1 MSAIVAFNNLNL
13 EISEYQDTW
22 SLSGKQV
29 AQGFGVTQNAVSLQR
44 IKGATE
50 YREGVHYYYKDMYN
64 DGKGNLTDTPPSN
77 RREGAKP
84 QKMVFWT
91 KKGIITL
98 GFKLEET
105 PQTILFRD
113 WASDYILTGH
123 DRPVTIQSVLADP
136 RAAADILL
144 RLADTQ
150 DEVKRLEYK
159 VKADEPYVDFARAVE
174 VSKGDIKIGEY
185 AKILCDKDKGIDTG
199 EIRLFALMRELGILM
214 FDNEPL
220 QKYLNMGYFRRKPQT
235 FTKPNGERGLNLI
248 TLITPRGQ
256 VKLAKKLIEAI
267 KAKNAP
273 RKAEG

>member
-1 MSAIVAFNNLNL
+1 MKAIVTFNNLDL
-13 EISEYQDTW
+13 EVLEYQDTR
-22 SLSGKQV
+22 SLSNKQV
-29 AQGFGVTQNAVSLQR
+29 ADGFGVSESTVREQKR
-44 IKGATE
+44 TGE
-50 YREGVHYYYKDMYN
+50 YVEGVHFYLSE
-64 DGKGNLTDTPPSN
+64 NLTDN
-77 RREGAKP
+77 AK
-84 QKMVFWT
+84 QTFWT
-91 KKGIITL
+91 KKGVITL
-98 GFKLEET
+98 GFKLRET

-113 WASDYILTGH
+113 WASDFILNSSN
-123 DRPVTIQSVLADP
+123 RPLDIQNVLADP
-136 RAAADILL
+136 RVFAQLAL
-144 RLADTQ
+144 R
-150 DEVKRLEYK
+150 Y
-159 VKADEPYVDFARAVE
+159 ADEQDKNKQLKHKIEADAPYVDFARAVE

-214 FDNEPL
+214 FNNEPL

-273 RKAEG
+273 QLAEG

>member
-1 MSAIVAFNNLNL
+1 MSAIVTFNDLNL

-22 SLSGKQV
+22 SLSDKQV
-29 AQGFGVTQNAVSLQR
+29 AQGFGVTQNAVKQQR
-44 IKGATE
+44 CKGVTE
-50 YREGVHYYYKDMYN
+50 YREGVHYYYKDMYH
-64 DGKGNLTDTPPSN
+64 DGKGNLTDAPVSN
-77 RREGAKP
+77 PHGGQNS

-91 KKGIITL
+91 KKGIVTL

-113 WASDYILTGH
+113 WASDYILSKQ

-136 RAAADILL
+136 RAFVQLALRYADE
-144 RLADTQ
+144 Q
-150 DEVKRLEYK
+150 DKNKRLEHK
-159 VKADEPYVDFARAVE
+159 IEADAPYVDFARAVE

-214 FDNEPL
+214 SNNEPL
-220 QKYLNMGYFRRKPQT
+220 QKYLNMGYFKRKPQT

-267 KAKNAP
+267 KTKNAP
-273 RKAEG
+273 QLAEG

>member
-22 SLSGKQV
+22 GLSNKQV
-29 AQGFGVTQNAVSLQR
+29 AEGFGVSEEAIRSQKARNEF
-44 IKGATE
+44 K
-50 YREGVHYYYKDMYN
+50 EGVHFYLLQN
-64 DGKGNLTDTPPSN
+64 ATGN
-77 RREGAKP
+77 AK
-84 QKMVFWT
+84 QTFWT
-91 KKGIITL
+91 KKGVITL
-98 GFKLEET
+98 GFKLTET

-113 WASDYILTGH
+113 WASDFILSKQN
-123 DRPVTIQSVLADP
+123 RPAIIQDVLADP
-136 RAAADILL
+136 RAFAELALKF
-144 RLADTQ
+144 ADTL
-150 DEVKRLEYK
+150 DENKRLEAK
-159 VKADEPYVDFARAVE
+159 VKAEAPYVDFARAVE

-214 FDNEPL
+214 FNNEPL

-235 FTKPNGERGLNLI
+235 FTKPNGERGLSLI

-273 RKAEG
+273 QLAEG

>member
-1 MSAIVAFNNLNL
+1 MSAIVAFNDLNL

-22 SLSGKQV
+22 SLSDKQV
-29 AQGFGVTQNAVSLQR
+29 AQGFGVTQNAVKQQR
-44 IKGATE
+44 CKGATE
-50 YREGVHYYYKDMYN
+50 YREGVHYYYKDMYH
-64 DGKGNLTDTPPSN
+64 DGKGNLTDAPVSN
-77 RREGAKP
+77 PHGGQNS

-113 WASDYILTGH
+113 WAS
-123 DRPVTIQSVLADP
+123 
-136 RAAADILL
+136 AADILL

-150 DEVKRLEYK
+150 DEVKRLECK

-214 FDNEPL
+214 FNNEPL

-273 RKAEG
+273 QLAEG

>member
-1 MSAIVAFNNLNL
+1 MSAIVTFNDLNL

-22 SLSGKQV
+22 SLSDKQV
-29 AQGFGVTQNAVSLQR
+29 AQGFGVTQNAVKQQR
-44 IKGATE
+44 CKGVTE
-50 YREGVHYYYKDMYN
+50 YREGVHYYYKDMYH
-64 DGKGNLTDTPPSN
+64 DGKGNLTDAPVSN
-77 RREGAKP
+77 PHGGQNS

-91 KKGIITL
+91 KKGIVTL

-113 WASDYILTGH
+113 WASDYILSKQ

-136 RAAADILL
+136 RAFAQLALRYADE
-144 RLADTQ
+144 Q
-150 DEVKRLEYK
+150 DKNKRLEHK
-159 VKADEPYVDFARAVE
+159 IEADAPYVDFARAVE

-214 FDNEPL
+214 SNNEPL
-220 QKYLNMGYFRRKPQT
+220 QKYLNMGYFKRKPQT

-267 KAKNAP
+267 KTKNAP
-273 RKAEG
+273 QLAEG

>member
-13 EISEYQDTW
+13 EILEYGDTW
-22 SLSGKQV
+22 SLSNKQV
-29 AQGFGVTQNAVSLQR
+29 AQAFGVSEEAVRSQKAR
-44 IKGATE
+44 NEFK
-50 YREGVHYYYKDMYN
+50 EGVHFYLLQN
-64 DGKGNLTDTPPSN
+64 ATGN
-77 RREGAKP
+77 AK
-84 QKMVFWT
+84 QTFWT
-91 KKGIITL
+91 KKGILTL
-98 GFKLEET
+98 GFKLTET

-113 WASDYILTGH
+113 FASDFILNGGNRPLDIH
-123 DRPVTIQSVLADP
+123 DILVDP

-150 DEVKRLEYK
+150 DEVKRLECK
-159 VKADEPYVDFARAVE
+159 VKADAHYVDFARAIE

-185 AKILCDKDKGIDTG
+185 AKILCDKDNGIDTG

-214 FDNEPL
+214 PNNEPL

-235 FTKPNGERGLNLI
+235 FTKPNGERGINLI

-267 KAKNAP
+267 KAKNTP
-273 RKAEG
+273 RIKG